1 MQNLARAVI
10 VLFGLLVLV
19 VVKVA
24 LSVEPTEPSEPLTAQ
39 DVTGTWQGDHGA
51 RLEVLADG
59 RARLTDSSGWTCTAS
74 REPAALTAE
83 GSWTID
89 WMADERPGILVTF
102 TLAEPSAVPYCGDY
116 FTLVGAG
123 KSGAS
128 GDGSDVR
135 AYFHGQQGAGRETYR
150 RLPTP

>member
-39 DVTGTWQGDHGA
+39 DVTDTWQGDHGA

-59 RARLTDSSGWTCTAS
+59 RARLTDASGWECTAS
-74 REPAALTAE
+74 GAPGPLTAE
-83 GSWTID
+83 GTWIISRHS
-89 WMADERPGILVTF
+89 DENPGILIKF
-102 TLAEPSAVPYCGDY
+102 TIDGPSAVPYCGDY
-116 FTLVGAG
+116 FTLAGTG
-123 KSGAS
+123 KSGTL

-135 AYFHGQQGAGRETYR
+135 AGFLGPGRLETYR
-150 RLPTP
+150 RVPTP